1 MNSSKL
7 RDLVILVYKYD
18 FYRAIVVN
26 LSCEK
31 ARKIR
36 VKIMVWSHTTAAK
49 LIYQIGKACLRLNS
63 TYTFFPR
70 LCG

>member
-36 VKIMVWSHTTAAK
+36 VKIMV
-49 LIYQIGKACLRLNS
+49 
-63 TYTFFPR
+63 
-70 LCG
+70 